1 MSVLA
6 LRLREGFPNLS
17 ASCPLFTTSPFAPRH
32 YKTEFDKHK
41 IWYEHRLIDDMVA
54 QVLKSSGGFVWA
66 CKNYDGDV
74 QSDILAQGTLSAG
87 MGVDRRFSLA
97 GREGG
102 PGVGALV
109 CTPFWE
115 ETAPVGQLDWSL
127 PAHRRV
133 CCRHMAQGLSGV

>member
-1 MSVLA
+1 MSAPLFSGALEIGSHGSEPDTCTPYHLLVRGGCPSVSVLA

-54 QVLKSSGGFVWA
+54 QVLKSLGGFVWA

-87 MGVDRRFSLA
+87 MAQNRR
-97 GREGG
+97 
-102 PGVGALV
+102 
-109 CTPFWE
+109 W
-115 ETAPVGQLDWSL
+115 
-127 PAHRRV
+127 
-133 CCRHMAQGLSGV
+133 

>member
-6 LRLREGFPNLS
+6 LRIRAGFPSLS
-17 ASCPLFTTSPFAPRH
+17 ASCPPLTTSPFAPRH

-74 QSDILAQGTLSAG
+74 QSDILAQGALPAG
-87 MGVDRRFSLA
+87 IGGGPSVFPCWERGLA
-97 GREGG
+97 GSGG
-102 PGVGALV
+102 AGLHILLGGNCSSGAAGLGVA
-109 CTPFWE
+109 C
-115 ETAPVGQLDWSL
+115 SL
-127 PAHRRV
+127 
-133 CCRHMAQGLSGV
+133 QGLP